1 MAWFGEISPQ
11 SSIIFISLRSV
22 VGEKRSL
29 AIPVEDI
36 YLDEAATDLQNV
48 VKTDR
53 TASERTTIRSWEF
66 LVQFVNIEIFS

>member
-48 VKTDR
+48 VKTEQV
-53 TASERTTIRSWEF
+53 SGQ
-66 LVQFVNIEIFS
+66 L